1 MVACRFADQ
10 QCSLLKKWTNMVARW
25 RPDQSI
31 GLPRFIFNEGWVD
44 VRDREARGQS
54 VLEPLRAAMPLRLVV
69 VVPVVA
75 VSPIW
80 NRHLHKP
87 GSINT
92 RVNSTPLR
100 IVTSAATARSLK
112 VETGG
117 ASRRT

>member
-54 VLEPLRAAMPLRLVV
+54 VLELCGPPPEIGCSRSGRGRFADLESPSPQGRPEQQKGKFNAIAHRDLSGNGALARL
-69 VVPVVA
+69 
-75 VSPIW
+75 
-80 NRHLHKP
+80 
-87 GSINT
+87 
-92 RVNSTPLR
+92 
-100 IVTSAATARSLK
+100 
-112 VETGG
+112 
-117 ASRRT
+117 